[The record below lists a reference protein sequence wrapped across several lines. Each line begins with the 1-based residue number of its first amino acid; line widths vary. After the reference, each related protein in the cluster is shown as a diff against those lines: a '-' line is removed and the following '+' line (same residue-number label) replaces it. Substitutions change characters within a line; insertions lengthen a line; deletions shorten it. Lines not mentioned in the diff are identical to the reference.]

1 MVICLNIYFIYL
13 KRKIDIMENVM
24 TNDFAELSEN
34 EMLELDGGAWYHVV
48 GGVIGGIVGGVGGAL
63 GGAVAGGAVGT
74 FTIPGIGNLCG
85 ASAGLVAGAYSGA
98 AVADYI
104 AQ

>member
-1 MVICLNIYFIYL
+1 
-13 KRKIDIMENVM
+13 MENVM
-24 TNDFAELSEN
+24 TNGFTELSEN
-34 EMLELDGGAWYHVV
+34 EMLELDGGV
-48 GGVIGGIVGGVGGAL
+48 

-85 ASAGLVAGAYSGA
+85 ASVGLVGGAYSGA